1 MIENAPI
8 VLGQSPRPKPSCGT
22 ISTRELLVWAVIL
35 FGGES
40 LVRSVAGMAG
50 SGIGSGSWTVIDL
63 IVWGCVI
70 ILTWRDDGIHA
81 ARPGQTS
88 LVVAI
93 MAASTVLSGNLAYGP
108 LLFIG
113 VIAALGDGWSEN
125 ERRAGVIMMAIGV
138 YRVLSKLIVMLFAD
152 TILRADTAI
161 AGLLITVLVP
171 GSSWTGNTI
180 RPPHDVGITVAMAC
194 SSFAN
199 LSLVSLCYTSIAVL
213 DGGVISRRNFFA
225 VGGVWLAVIS
235 LNTVRLVLMARSLD
249 AYNYWHFGTGATLF
263 GVTIS
268 AVTAAMCSFGS
279 KWANAR

>member
-1 MIENAPI
+1 MSGTVTEVSDPGPGPAP
-8 VLGQSPRPKPSCGT
+8 GWAR
-22 ISTRELLVWAVIL
+22 ISTRELLIWTVIL

-40 LVRSVAGMAG
+40 VIRSVAGLAG
-50 SGIGSGSWTVIDL
+50 NGIGSGSWTVIDL
-63 IVWGCVI
+63 IVWGCVAR
-70 ILTWRDDGIHA
+70 LAWRDHGMRA
-81 ARPGQTS
+81 AGPGQTAMI
-88 LVVAI
+88 VAI
-93 MAASTVLSGNLAYGP
+93 MAASTVLSGNLVYCA
-108 LLFIG
+108 LFLIG
-113 VIAALGDGWSEN
+113 VIVARGDGWTDQ
-125 ERRAGVIMMAIGV
+125 ERRAGVIMMAIGI
-138 YRVLSKLIVMLFAD
+138 YRVISKLIVMLFAE

-161 AGLLITVLVP
+161 AGLLITAVVP

-213 DGGVISRRNFFA
+213 DGAVVSRRNGLA
-225 VGGVWLAVIS
+225 VGSVWLAVIG

-249 AYNYWHFGTGATLF
+249 AYTYWHFGPGAALF

-268 AVTAAMCSFGS
+268 LVTVVMCSFGS